1 MPRRTVS
8 PPAVDSSFIYFH
20 LAGRQYFDSNGRMLF
35 VGVDAVFTAYL
46 FGMLSQDIC
55 WGTIMTY
62 CSRGCS
68 TCLLL
73 SFEFTSPTFF
83 FYISRLSFFFGSRA
97 VEYKSCRIDSVDA
110 HDLLFPFRTGT
121 AMFSNCYLS
130 TSFRY
135 RSLTSGRISHLMR
148 RAWRDFPFPFQDCFL
163 CRSLFRYRED
173 FYSIRSGLSLRSEWV
188 D

>member
-8 PPAVDSSFIYFH
+8 PPAVAGSFIYFH

-68 TCLLL
+68 TCLLFSFRELNSPPSFLYFFL
-73 SFEFTSPTFF
+73 SFS
-83 FYISRLSFFFGSRA
+83 FGSRA
-97 VEYKSCRIDSVDA
+97 VEYKSCRIDPVDA
-110 HDLLFPFRTGT
+110 RDLLFPFRTGT
-121 AMFSNCYLS
+121 GVSSNCYLS

-135 RSLTSGRISHLMR
+135 RLLTSGRIRLIVNASR
-148 RAWRDFPFPFQDCFL
+148 VTRFSP
-163 CRSLFRYRED
+163 SLSTLF
-173 FYSIRSGLSLRSEWV
+173 SLSESV
-188 D
+188 